1 MLTCTNC
8 GWPVDLRI
16 HEVHQVPCVFCTSDG
31 HASCQHAF
39 EDQDTN

>member
-8 GWPVDLRI
+8 RQPIDFEFWAM
-16 HEVHQVPCVFCTSDG
+16 HQEPCVFCTSDG